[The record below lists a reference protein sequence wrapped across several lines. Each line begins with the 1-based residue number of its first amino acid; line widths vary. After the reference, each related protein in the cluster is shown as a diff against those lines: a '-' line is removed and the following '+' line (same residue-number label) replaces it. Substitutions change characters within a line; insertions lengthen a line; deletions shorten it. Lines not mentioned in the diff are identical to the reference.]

1 MELFDK
7 VIEARDYIQNEI
19 SNSAKIGI
27 VLGTGLGPLAEE
39 LKNPKE
45 VLFSDI
51 PHFPIPTV
59 VGHKGKIIFG
69 EIANTPVLL
78 LAGRFHYY
86 EGFTMQE
93 VTFPIRV
100 LGALGIQQ
108 LILSNVSGG
117 LQADLY
123 PGNIVFVKDH
133 INLQPENPL
142 RGVNDE
148 RFGPRFPDMLNAYN
162 RDLNKLA
169 LDICERKG
177 IPAREGVYISLQGPN
192 LETPAEYNY
201 LHTIGGDAV
210 GMSTVPEV
218 IVARHMNMKV
228 FVASII
234 SNRCFPIDEISATTV
249 EEVIAVANKASDQ
262 LKVLMNELLPRIETS

>member
-1 MELFDK
+1 MPMELFDK
-7 VIEARDYIQNEI
+7 VLEARDFIQSVI
-19 SNSAKIGI
+19 SDKPRIGI

-39 LKNPKE
+39 VITIKE

-59 VGHKGKIIFG
+59 VGHQGKIVFG
-69 EIANTPVLL
+69 KIADTPVLL

-86 EGFTMQE
+86 EGFSMQE

-100 LGALGIQQ
+100 LGALGIDQ
-108 LILSNVSGG
+108 LILSNVAGG

-123 PGNIVFVKDH
+123 PGHIIFVKDH

-142 RGVNDE
+142 RGPNDE
-148 RFGPRFPDMLNAYN
+148 RLGPRFPDMLLTYN
-162 RDLNKLA
+162 RDLNNKA
-169 LDICERKG
+169 LEICERNG
-177 IPAREGVYISLQGPN
+177 IPAREGVYVSLQGPN

-218 IVARHMNMKV
+218 IVARHMNMNV

-234 SNRCFPIDEISATTV
+234 SNRCFPIEDITATTV

-262 LKVLMNELLPRIETS
+262 LKVLMKELIPKI